1 MKKSEI
7 IKQFKSVPLKSKQAP
22 ILSGVAWVAVG
33 AATAALATFAA
44 FKIFKPKPLALS
56 EPETL
61 EKTELHYPQGASES
75 VTSEEPVQDEASNKP
90 PMDLNAKIEDDLKAL
105 AAFADWAG
113 QALAQIDDR
122 LWYVA
127 LGEGKWSLHE
137 VLAHLY
143 YWDKYTLEEML
154 PQMAQDAKLQF
165 IEIQKLND
173 QAWTFGKTFERELLL
188 ELFVSTRKRM
198 IQCFEE
204 MPDKT
209 FTYTLGGGEA
219 TLHSYLKIFVHH
231 DTEHKPQFEKA
242 LTAVED

>member
-7 IKQFKSVPLKSKQAP
+7 IKQFKSVPLKSRKAP
-22 ILSGVAWVAVG
+22 ALSGVALVAVG

-44 FKIFKPKPLALS
+44 FKIFKPKKLALS
-56 EPETL
+56 EPEVL
-61 EKTELHYPQGASES
+61 EKAELHYPQNLSNELVEEES
-75 VTSEEPVQDEASNKP
+75 VEQEAIKSTMN
-90 PMDLNAKIEDDLKAL
+90 LNTKIEADLEAL
-105 AAFADWAG
+105 TAFAQWANDM
-113 QALAQIDDR
+113 LPKIDDR
-122 LWYVA
+122 HWYVA

-143 YWDKYTLEEML
+143 FWDKYTIEEML
-154 PQMAQDAKLQF
+154 PNMTQDAKLQF
-165 IEIQKLND
+165 IEIQALND
-173 QAWTFGKTFERELLL
+173 QAWTFGKTFERDLLL
-188 ELFVSTRKRM
+188 ELFVNTRKRM
-198 IQCFEE
+198 VQLFAE

-242 LTAVED
+242 IATEMDK